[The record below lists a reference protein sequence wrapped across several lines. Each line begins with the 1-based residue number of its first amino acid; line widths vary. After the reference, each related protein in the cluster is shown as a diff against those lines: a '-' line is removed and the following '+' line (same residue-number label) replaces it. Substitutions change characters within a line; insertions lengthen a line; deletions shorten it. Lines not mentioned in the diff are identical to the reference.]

1 MSYGPSFYEP
11 TAHLVAGGVSGGQ
24 LAGTALAPS
33 EHWPLW
39 GAQLV
44 CGSLHSKPQG
54 LLFSRVIKVLQKE
67 TRDPHWSGFTGWLSA
82 TR

>member
-1 MSYGPSFYEP
+1 MRYGPSFINP
-11 TAHLVAGGVSGGQ
+11 QHQ
-24 LAGTALAPS
+24 LAGTELAPS
-33 EHWPLW
+33 VHWPS
-39 GAQLV
+39 GNAQLV

-67 TRDPHWSGFTGWLSA
+67 TRDPRWSGFTGWLSA